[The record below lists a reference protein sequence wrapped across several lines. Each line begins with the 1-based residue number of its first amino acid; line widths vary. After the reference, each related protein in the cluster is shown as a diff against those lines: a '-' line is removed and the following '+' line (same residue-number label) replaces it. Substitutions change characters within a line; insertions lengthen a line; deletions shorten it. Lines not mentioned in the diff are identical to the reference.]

1 MVCAEQDTNA
11 KIETMNLYSVKTIW
25 SHLAMALFLTLATA
39 PQLSAQIREEEEE
52 EPILVSENELNQLL
66 VWYVDGK
73 YEKVLYKAIRYTED
87 DKQKKH
93 PVPYLYMAKS
103 YLGIHNSDDNDLRE
117 TYEVD
122 KLKALKNALKYAGKF
137 VKKDKEQEYVPSE
150 QDFFEELRLE
160 TIIAAE
166 TEIDNGKLSKAK
178 SYYKYLTA
186 LDQEDPG
193 AWMMYGTVFLTLKAR
208 RDADKAWERRAICSW
223 TNRHEDSQKASRSCC
238 STHLSQPS
246 KSSTKWA
253 TVQLHRIS
261 FHLATT
267 SSVATEN
274 LKPSSAPSIERIRL
288 NILVGHPR
296 LDRRKR
302 RTCHWAFPHHF
313 QGRLSFV
320 VHPALGP
327 AHGPPRP

>member
-87 DKQKKH
+87 DEQKKH
-93 PVPYLYMAKS
+93 PMPYLYMAKA
-103 YLGIHNSDDNDLRE
+103 YLGIHNSDDADLRE
-117 TYEVD
+117 SYEVD

-137 VKKDKEQEYVPSE
+137 VKKDKEQEYI
-150 QDFFEELRLE
+150 FEELEYIEDLRKE

-166 TEIDNGKLSKAK
+166 TEMDNGKFTKAK
-178 SYYKYLTA
+178 SYYKYLTT
-186 LDQEDPG
+186 LDKEDPG

-208 RDADKAWERRAICSW
+208 RDADKAWETARNLLLDQQARGLTEGQQELLQYAFVTTIEKLDEMGDRATAQDFISLGDDFIGGD
-223 TNRHEDSQKASRSCC
+223 REFEAVKRS
-238 STHLSQPS
+238 
-246 KSSTKWA
+246 
-253 TVQLHRIS
+253 
-261 FHLATT
+261 
-267 SSVATEN
+267 
-274 LKPSSAPSIERIRL
+274 
-288 NILVGHPR
+288 
-296 LDRRKR
+296 LD
-302 RTCHWAFPHHF
+302 
-313 QGRLSFV
+313 
-320 VHPALGP
+320 
-327 AHGPPRP
+327 

>member
-87 DKQKKH
+87 DEQKKH
-93 PVPYLYMAKS
+93 PMPYLYMAKA
-103 YLGIHNSDDNDLRE
+103 YLGIHNSDDADLRE
-117 TYEVD
+117 AYEVD

-137 VKKDKEQEYVPSE
+137 VKKDKEQEYI
-150 QDFFEELRLE
+150 FEELEYIEDLRKE

-166 TEIDNGKLSKAK
+166 TEMDNGKFTKAK
-178 SYYKYLTA
+178 SYYKYLTT
-186 LDQEDPG
+186 LDKEDPG

-208 RDADKAWERRAICSW
+208 RDADKAWETARNLLLDQQARGLTEGQGELLQYAFVTTIEKLDEMGDRAAAQDFISLGDDFIGGD
-223 TNRHEDSQKASRSCC
+223 REFEAVKRS
-238 STHLSQPS
+238 
-246 KSSTKWA
+246 
-253 TVQLHRIS
+253 
-261 FHLATT
+261 
-267 SSVATEN
+267 
-274 LKPSSAPSIERIRL
+274 
-288 NILVGHPR
+288 
-296 LDRRKR
+296 LD
-302 RTCHWAFPHHF
+302 
-313 QGRLSFV
+313 
-320 VHPALGP
+320 
-327 AHGPPRP
+327 

>member
-87 DKQKKH
+87 DEQKKH
-93 PVPYLYMAKS
+93 PMPYLYMAKA
-103 YLGIHNSDDNDLRE
+103 YLGIHNSDDADLRE
-117 TYEVD
+117 AYEVD

-137 VKKDKEQEYVPSE
+137 VKKDKEQEYI
-150 QDFFEELRLE
+150 FEELEYIEDLRKE

-166 TEIDNGKLSKAK
+166 TEMDNGKFTKAK
-178 SYYKYLTA
+178 SYYKYLTT
-186 LDQEDPG
+186 LDKEDPG

-208 RDADKAWERRAICSW
+208 RDADKAWETARNLLLDQQARGLTEGQQELLQYAFVTTIEKLDEMGDRVAAQEFISIGDDFIGGD
-223 TNRHEDSQKASRSCC
+223 REFEAVKRS
-238 STHLSQPS
+238 
-246 KSSTKWA
+246 
-253 TVQLHRIS
+253 
-261 FHLATT
+261 
-267 SSVATEN
+267 
-274 LKPSSAPSIERIRL
+274 
-288 NILVGHPR
+288 
-296 LDRRKR
+296 LD
-302 RTCHWAFPHHF
+302 
-313 QGRLSFV
+313 
-320 VHPALGP
+320 
-327 AHGPPRP
+327 

>member
-87 DKQKKH
+87 DEQKKH
-93 PVPYLYMAKS
+93 PMPYLYMAKA
-103 YLGIHNSDDNDLRE
+103 YLGIHNSDDADLRE
-117 TYEVD
+117 SYEVD

-137 VKKDKEQEYVPSE
+137 VKKDKEQEYI
-150 QDFFEELRLE
+150 FEELEYIEDLRKE

-166 TEIDNGKLSKAK
+166 TEMDNGKFTKAK
-178 SYYKYLTA
+178 SYYKYLTT
-186 LDQEDPG
+186 LDKEDPG

-208 RDADKAWERRAICSW
+208 RDADKAWEKARNLLLDQQARGLTEGHGDLLQYAFVTTIEKLDEMGDRAAAQDFISIGDDFIGGD
-223 TNRHEDSQKASRSCC
+223 REFEAVKRS
-238 STHLSQPS
+238 
-246 KSSTKWA
+246 
-253 TVQLHRIS
+253 
-261 FHLATT
+261 
-267 SSVATEN
+267 
-274 LKPSSAPSIERIRL
+274 
-288 NILVGHPR
+288 
-296 LDRRKR
+296 LD
-302 RTCHWAFPHHF
+302 
-313 QGRLSFV
+313 
-320 VHPALGP
+320 
-327 AHGPPRP
+327 

>member
-87 DKQKKH
+87 DEQKKH
-93 PVPYLYMAKS
+93 PMPYLYMAKA
-103 YLGIHNSDDNDLRE
+103 YLGIHNSDDADLRE
-117 TYEVD
+117 AYEVD

-137 VKKDKEQEYVPSE
+137 VKKDKEQEYI
-150 QDFFEELRLE
+150 FEELEYIEDLRKE

-166 TEIDNGKLSKAK
+166 TEMDNGKFTKAK
-178 SYYKYLTA
+178 SYYKYLTT
-186 LDQEDPG
+186 LDKEDPG

-208 RDADKAWERRAICSW
+208 RDADKAWETARNLLLDQQARGLTEGQRELLQYAFVTTIEKLDEMGDRAAAQDFISLGDDFIGGD
-223 TNRHEDSQKASRSCC
+223 REFEAVKRS
-238 STHLSQPS
+238 
-246 KSSTKWA
+246 
-253 TVQLHRIS
+253 
-261 FHLATT
+261 
-267 SSVATEN
+267 
-274 LKPSSAPSIERIRL
+274 
-288 NILVGHPR
+288 
-296 LDRRKR
+296 LD
-302 RTCHWAFPHHF
+302 
-313 QGRLSFV
+313 
-320 VHPALGP
+320 
-327 AHGPPRP
+327 

>member
-87 DKQKKH
+87 DEQKKH
-93 PVPYLYMAKS
+93 PMPYLYMAKA
-103 YLGIHNSDDNDLRE
+103 YLGIHNSDDADLRE
-117 TYEVD
+117 AYEVD

-137 VKKDKEQEYVPSE
+137 VKKDKEQEYI
-150 QDFFEELRLE
+150 FEELEYIEDLRKE

-166 TEIDNGKLSKAK
+166 TEMDNGKFTKAK
-178 SYYKYLTA
+178 SYYKYLTT
-186 LDQEDPG
+186 LDKEDPG

-208 RDADKAWERRAICSW
+208 RDADKAWETARNLLLDQQARGL
-223 TNRHEDSQKASRSCC
+223 TEGQRSCC
-238 STHLSQPS
+238 STLLSRPS

-253 TVQLHRIS
+253 TVPLHRIS

-267 SSVATEN
+267 SSVVTGN
-274 LKPSSAPSIERIRL
+274 LKPSSAHSIERIRL
-288 NILVGHPR
+288 
-296 LDRRKR
+296 
-302 RTCHWAFPHHF
+302 
-313 QGRLSFV
+313 
-320 VHPALGP
+320 
-327 AHGPPRP
+327 

>member
-87 DKQKKH
+87 DEQKKH
-93 PVPYLYMAKS
+93 PMPYLYMAKA
-103 YLGIHNSDDNDLRE
+103 YLGIHNSDDADLRE
-117 TYEVD
+117 SYEVD

-137 VKKDKEQEYVPSE
+137 VKKDKEQEYI
-150 QDFFEELRLE
+150 FEELEYIEDLRKE

-166 TEIDNGKLSKAK
+166 TEMDNGKFTKAK
-178 SYYKYLTA
+178 SYYKYLTT
-186 LDQEDPG
+186 LDKEDPG

-208 RDADKAWERRAICSW
+208 RDADKAWETARNLLLDQQARGLTEGQRELLQYAFVTTIEKLDEMGDRTAAQDFISIGDDFIGGD
-223 TNRHEDSQKASRSCC
+223 REFEAVKRS
-238 STHLSQPS
+238 
-246 KSSTKWA
+246 
-253 TVQLHRIS
+253 
-261 FHLATT
+261 
-267 SSVATEN
+267 
-274 LKPSSAPSIERIRL
+274 
-288 NILVGHPR
+288 
-296 LDRRKR
+296 LD
-302 RTCHWAFPHHF
+302 
-313 QGRLSFV
+313 
-320 VHPALGP
+320 
-327 AHGPPRP
+327 

>member
-87 DKQKKH
+87 DEQKKH
-93 PVPYLYMAKS
+93 PMPYLYMAKA
-103 YLGIHNSDDNDLRE
+103 YLGIHNSDDADLRE
-117 TYEVD
+117 SYEVD

-137 VKKDKEQEYVPSE
+137 VKKDKEQEYI
-150 QDFFEELRLE
+150 FEELEYIEDLRKE

-166 TEIDNGKLSKAK
+166 TEMDNGKFTKAK
-178 SYYKYLTA
+178 SYYKYLTT
-186 LDQEDPG
+186 LDKEDPG

-208 RDADKAWERRAICSW
+208 RDADKAWETARNLLLDQQARGLTEGQRDLLQYAFVTTIEKLDEMGDRAAAQDFISIGDDFIGGD
-223 TNRHEDSQKASRSCC
+223 REFEAVKRS
-238 STHLSQPS
+238 
-246 KSSTKWA
+246 
-253 TVQLHRIS
+253 
-261 FHLATT
+261 
-267 SSVATEN
+267 
-274 LKPSSAPSIERIRL
+274 
-288 NILVGHPR
+288 
-296 LDRRKR
+296 LD
-302 RTCHWAFPHHF
+302 
-313 QGRLSFV
+313 
-320 VHPALGP
+320 
-327 AHGPPRP
+327 

>member
-87 DKQKKH
+87 DEQKKH
-93 PVPYLYMAKS
+93 PMPYLYMAKA
-103 YLGIHNSDDNDLRE
+103 YLGIHNSDDADLRE
-117 TYEVD
+117 AYEVD

-137 VKKDKEQEYVPSE
+137 VKKDKEQEYI
-150 QDFFEELRLE
+150 FEELEYIEDLRKE

-166 TEIDNGKLSKAK
+166 TEMDNGKFTKAK
-178 SYYKYLTA
+178 SYYKYLTT
-186 LDQEDPG
+186 LDKEDPG

-208 RDADKAWERRAICSW
+208 RDAEKAWETARNLLLDQQARGLTEGQRELLQYAFVTTIEKLDEMGDRAAAQDFISLGDDFIGGD
-223 TNRHEDSQKASRSCC
+223 REFEAVKRS
-238 STHLSQPS
+238 
-246 KSSTKWA
+246 
-253 TVQLHRIS
+253 
-261 FHLATT
+261 
-267 SSVATEN
+267 
-274 LKPSSAPSIERIRL
+274 
-288 NILVGHPR
+288 
-296 LDRRKR
+296 LD
-302 RTCHWAFPHHF
+302 
-313 QGRLSFV
+313 
-320 VHPALGP
+320 
-327 AHGPPRP
+327 